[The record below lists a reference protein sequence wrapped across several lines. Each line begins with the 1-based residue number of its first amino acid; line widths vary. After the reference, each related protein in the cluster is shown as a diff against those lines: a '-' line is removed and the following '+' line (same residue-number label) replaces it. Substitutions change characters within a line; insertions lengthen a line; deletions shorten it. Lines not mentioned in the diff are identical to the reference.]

1 MQNLNENEIK
11 QMDNFTDKYIFSS
24 DVQVVEE
31 TYILLMLWL
40 LQTNMLLGIISSL
53 YVTFPKTTL

>member
-1 MQNLNENEIK
+1 
-11 QMDNFTDKYIFSS
+11 MDNFTDKYIFSS